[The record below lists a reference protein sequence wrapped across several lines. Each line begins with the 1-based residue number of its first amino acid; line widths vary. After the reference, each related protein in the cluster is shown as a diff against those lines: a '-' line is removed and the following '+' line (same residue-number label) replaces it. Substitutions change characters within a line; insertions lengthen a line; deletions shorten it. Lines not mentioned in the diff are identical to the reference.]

1 MQVRSAGSG
10 LGRQYPECGMTR
22 WVMLAL
28 VAALA
33 TATRAGEERAAPTAA
48 TKPDKAKAEASATD
62 APQPAAPNRVASV
75 DRTPRS
81 NLVFRT
87 ATLAVG
93 DPAATSTRAQTPIER
108 AVRAIADCQSRYDR
122 VEDYTCTLYKR
133 ERIAGRMTPLHIMSM
148 KVRTRPQSIYL
159 KFQQPAHGREA
170 IYIAG
175 RHGSKVLAHDVGLN
189 KILAGTL
196 ALEPTSSRAMEDC
209 RHPITEAGIGP
220 LLHTLAKRWAIELDE
235 DETKVS
241 FRDDMLIGPRRC
253 TMIESAHPHRRS
265 EFLHHMVRVYIDQ
278 ELGLPIRFEAYDWP
292 RHPGSEPALTEEYSY
307 IHLKL
312 NVGLRD
318 IDFDVANSMYS
329 FGRF

>member
-1 MQVRSAGSG
+1 MQVRTAGSG
-10 LGRQYPECGMTR
+10 CERRYPESGMTA
-22 WVMLAL
+22 WVTLAL
-28 VAALA
+28 VAALSG
-33 TATRAGEERAAPTAA
+33 TTRAGGEPETPSAA
-48 TKPDKAKAEASATD
+48 TKSEKAKAEAVVTGTPRPS
-62 APQPAAPNRVASV
+62 APNRIAAANKAPRGGLVLRAASSEVA
-75 DRTPRS
+75 DAADTP
-81 NLVFRT
+81 
-87 ATLAVG
+87 
-93 DPAATSTRAQTPIER
+93 TRAQTPIER
-108 AVRAIADCQSRYDR
+108 AIHAIADCQSRYDL

-148 KVRTRPQSIYL
+148 KVRTKPQSIYL

-220 LLHTLAKRWAIELDE
+220 LLHTLAKRWAVELDPE
-235 DETKVS
+235 ETKLA
-241 FRDDMLIGPRRC
+241 FRDDMLIGSRRC
-253 TMIESAHPHRRS
+253 TMIESAHPLRRPQ
-265 EFLHHMVRVYIDQ
+265 FLHYMVRVYIDQ
-278 ELGLPIRFEAYDWP
+278 ELGMPIRFEAFDWP
-292 RHPGSEPALTEEYSY
+292 KHRGSEPELTEEYSY

-312 NVGLRD
+312 NVGLGD
-318 IDFDVANSMYS
+318 VDFDVANGSYS